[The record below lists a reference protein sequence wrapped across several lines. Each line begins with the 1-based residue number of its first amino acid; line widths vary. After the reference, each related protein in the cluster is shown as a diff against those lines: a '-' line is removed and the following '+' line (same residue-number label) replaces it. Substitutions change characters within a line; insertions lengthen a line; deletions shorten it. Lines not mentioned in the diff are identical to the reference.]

1 MRSQGDAVPGLMT
14 PNPRLR
20 AAWLFGL
27 GGFALLA
34 AGDSVIKSMAG
45 QWPGTAVATLRF
57 ALGAA
62 GLGALLW
69 WREGLGG
76 FRAPRMLLQ
85 LARGA
90 ALALASLLFFLAIFA
105 MPLAEATAIQ
115 FANPMLTAL
124 LSAMLLGER
133 VPRAAWGAIVIAFA
147 GVLIVLRPNVEL
159 LGLAALLPL
168 GAALG
173 MAALMMLNRF
183 TAGDVSPLAA
193 QFHVAAWATPILL
206 VAALAG
212 QLSGAPALAIGWP
225 DASVVARCALVA
237 VSASIAHTLIYQ
249 ATIRASAA
257 AIAPTTYVQIIIA
270 VLAGIFWFGD
280 WPDAAA
286 LAGTALI
293 ISAGLLLWRSARGR
307 VDAD

>member
-1 MRSQGDAVPGLMT
+1 MMSNSDV
-14 PNPRLR
+14 R

-27 GGFALLA
+27 AGFALLA

-45 QWPGTAVATLRF
+45 EWPGTAVAALRF

-62 GLGALLW
+62 GLGLLLLW
-69 WREGLGG
+69 RAGRSG
-76 FRAPRMLLQ
+76 FGMARPLFQ
-85 LARGA
+85 VARGA

-124 LSAMLLGER
+124 LSAALLGER
-133 VPRAAWGAIVIAFA
+133 VSRRAWGAILLAFV
-147 GVLIVLRPNVEL
+147 GVLIVLRPNMEL

-173 MAALMMLNRF
+173 MAALMILNRH

-193 QFHVAAWATPILL
+193 QFYVAAFATPLL
-206 VAALAG
+206 LAAAVAGHVSGAAALV
-212 QLSGAPALAIGWP
+212 IGWP
-225 DASVVARCALVA
+225 DASVIARCAAVA
-237 VSASIAHTLIYQ
+237 VSASFAHALIYQ
-249 ATIRASAA
+249 ATVRASAA
-257 AIAPTTYVQIIIA
+257 AIAPTTYVQIIVA
-270 VLAGIFWFGD
+270 TLVGIVWFGD

-286 LAGTALI
+286 LAGTGLI
-293 ISAGLLLWRSARGR
+293 IAAGLWLWRSGR
-307 VDAD
+307 R